1 VIKSGNLSEG
11 KITLREIMVPY
22 DIYWS
27 NLQELI
33 QHKKPS
39 FVSFITKPGG
49 YVVLIFWIM
58 YATGLIYYSGKDRIG
73 RNTMTKSQNRDDL
86 AEMKDNEI

>member
-1 VIKSGNLSEG
+1 
-11 KITLREIMVPY
+11 MVPY
-22 DIYWS
+22 DIYWN

-86 AEMKDNEI
+86 AEMKDNEIQQIEA